1 MIANSTAGDIVQN
14 TDPIYSIILIA
25 WLISFVNILECLII
39 INYLLSKPPLSQ
51 TIMDFM
57 NAAFFI
63 GAIPWSILMS
73 LCATLFTVFQDPG
86 EILGSLVAYSTP
98 AFADNLIFQLTAIF
112 IVQTILSK
120 KPSLLENEKFDS
132 IVKCVLAFIIPIYVT
147 CLYLFACVSGI
158 RFPFYTIV
166 RGMEQISSFTW
177 PFIRLIAMLPLLIAF
192 IISRGCLRL
201 EETGRNERS
210 NHILNTTGVLM
221 VTIGHL
227 LVGTLVYF
235 MMEIKKSPQQAKI
248 IFPFGSLTIGTLF
261 CGMVIFS
268 HQSIWDYMCRIYPLN
283 IISRRFN
290 IRRLRQVANTE
301 PLHELKL

>member
-1 MIANSTAGDIVQN
+1 
-14 TDPIYSIILIA
+14 
-25 WLISFVNILECLII
+25 
-39 INYLLSKPPLSQ
+39 
-51 TIMDFM
+51 
-57 NAAFFI
+57 
-63 GAIPWSILMS
+63 
-73 LCATLFTVFQDPG
+73 
-86 EILGSLVAYSTP
+86 
-98 AFADNLIFQLTAIF
+98 
-112 IVQTILSK
+112 
-120 KPSLLENEKFDS
+120 
-132 IVKCVLAFIIPIYVT
+132 
-147 CLYLFACVSGI
+147 
-158 RFPFYTIV
+158 
-166 RGMEQISSFTW
+166 
-177 PFIRLIAMLPLLIAF
+177 
-192 IISRGCLRL
+192 
-201 EETGRNERS
+201 
-210 NHILNTTGVLM
+210 M